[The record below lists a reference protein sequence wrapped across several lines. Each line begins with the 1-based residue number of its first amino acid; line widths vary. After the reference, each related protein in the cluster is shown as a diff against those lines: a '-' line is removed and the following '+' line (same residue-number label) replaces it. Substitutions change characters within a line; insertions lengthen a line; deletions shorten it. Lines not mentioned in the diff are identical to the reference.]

1 MKKVFLAIII
11 FCFPAVFKTTCQ
23 QDSILAN
30 QDINIIRTVDTKLFD
45 SDELLEITLKFD
57 ITTFKRKRSDTEYF
71 DAVISYLSDKQ
82 DTIYQNIKVRARG
95 EFRRTF
101 CDFPPVHLNFRLK
114 DTISG
119 QFSGIDKLKLV
130 PYCKPGYEDYV
141 LREYL
146 VYKLYNVLTDYSLR
160 VRLLRIKY
168 INSAKPEAKPITQ
181 FGFVIEPVSLFEK
194 RTGSTEVKTKVSQRM
209 IREEMMNRVAIFNYM
224 IGNTDWSVP
233 AMHNVIVF
241 SQPHTGP
248 KDLGTI
254 LPYDF
259 DFSGIVNAEYAHP
272 FESLPIKSI
281 RERLYLG
288 LCRSEESFTKSLA
301 EFVEKKEKFY
311 NVINSFPYLREKSKK
326 DMIMYLESFY
336 HDFDR
341 KNTIVHKLI
350 NDCKK
355 FNL

>member
-1 MKKVFLAIII
+1 MKKILF
-11 FCFPAVFKTTCQ
+11 AVFIYWECMAFQAICQ
-23 QDSILAN
+23 EESIPAQ
-30 QDINIIRTVDTKLFD
+30 QDINITKTVSTQLFE

-57 ITTFKRKRSDTEYF
+57 ITTFKRKRSDTEYL
-71 DAVISYLSDKQ
+71 DAVISYVSDTQ
-82 DTIYQNIKVRARG
+82 DTIIQNIKVRARG

-114 DTISG
+114 DSIGSE
-119 QFSGIDKLKLV
+119 FRGIDKLKLV

-160 VRLLRIKY
+160 VRLLRINF
-168 INSAKPEAKPITQ
+168 INSAKPDAKPLTQ
-181 FGFVIEPVSLFEK
+181 FGFVIEPVSVFEK
-194 RTGSTEVKTKVSQRM
+194 RTGSTEVKTKISQRM
-209 IREEMMNRVAIFNYM
+209 VREEMMNRVAIFNYM

-233 AMHNVIVF
+233 AMHNVIIF

-254 LPYDF
+254 VPYDF

-288 LCRSEESFTKSLA
+288 LCRSEESFKKSLS
-301 EFVEKKEKFY
+301 EFLEKKEEFY
-311 NVINSFPYLREKSKK
+311 KVINSFPYLREKSKK
-326 DMIMYLESFY
+326 DMIMFLSGFF

-341 KNTIVHKLI
+341 KNTIVYKLI

>member
-1 MKKVFLAIII
+1 MKKI
-11 FCFPAVFKTTCQ
+11 FFAALFFYVFPAPEAICQEDNVHAQ
-23 QDSILAN
+23 QDIK
-30 QDINIIRTVDTKLFD
+30 ITKTVSTKLFV
-45 SDELLEITLKFD
+45 SDELLEITLRFD
-57 ITTFKRKRSDTEYF
+57 ITTFKRKRPDTEYL
-71 DAVISYLSDKQ
+71 DAVISYQSDTQ
-82 DTIYQNIKVRARG
+82 DTIFQNIKIRARG

-114 DTISG
+114 DTTSSE
-119 QFSGIDKLKLV
+119 FSGIDKLKLV
-130 PYCKPGYEDYV
+130 PSCKPGYEDYV

-160 VRLLRIKY
+160 VRLLRINY
-168 INSAKPEAKPITQ
+168 INTAKPDSKPLTQ
-181 FGFVIEPVSLFEK
+181 FGFVIEPVSVFEK

-209 IREEMMNRVAIFNYM
+209 VREEMMNRVAIFNYM

-233 AMHNVIVF
+233 AMHNVIIF

-254 LPYDF
+254 IPFDF

-288 LCRSEESFTKSLA
+288 LCRSEESFKKSLS
-301 EFVEKKEKFY
+301 EFLEKKEEFY
-311 NVINSFPYLREKSKK
+311 KVINSFPYLREKSKK
-326 DMIMYLESFY
+326 DMIMYLESFFR
-336 HDFDR
+336 DFNR
-341 KNTIVHKLI
+341 KNTIINKLM